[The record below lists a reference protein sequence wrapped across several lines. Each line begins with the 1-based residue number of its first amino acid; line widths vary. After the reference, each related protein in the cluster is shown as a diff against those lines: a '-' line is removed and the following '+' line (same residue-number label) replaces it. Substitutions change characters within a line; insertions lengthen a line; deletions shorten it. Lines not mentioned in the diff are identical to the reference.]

1 MSSNQ
6 KDNNNVFFKAFPKVF
21 SSTSLEFL
29 LVAEGY
35 NIFRVY
41 VYQSVVY
48 SINDSTGATVFK
60 GASSCGT
67 CPNSSKMTS

>member
-1 MSSNQ
+1 MFVS
-6 KDNNNVFFKAFPKVF
+6 KHVPKCFRQRLYSFV
-21 SSTSLEFL
+21 

-35 NIFRVY
+35 NIFTACLPAHF
-41 VYQSVVY
+41 Y
-48 SINDSTGATVFK
+48 SINDSTAATVVA